1 MNTWSS
7 DEMAHDDM
15 PASPPPARKRWWLRR
30 LLRFAGLV
38 VILVGVVVLVWLRG
52 ALYNRFVR
60 YPREEAAWQA
70 LRAGLQPVTN
80 STGWTEFRGIL
91 HTHSHLSHDSEVPF
105 EEILRVLKTTGLDF
119 ICLSDHTDQGR
130 ADFGVQWRGLH
141 EGKLFVPGFE
151 MKEGIMPFGAAPG
164 VVLSNQMESTTLAR
178 QIIEHG
184 GVLFYAHPEERRDW
198 DRPELTGMEIYN
210 IHTDFKRTKAPL
222 RALVPDL
229 IVNQRRYPEHILRSV
244 FTPPTEFLRRWDE
257 LNRTRHLTGIAANDC
272 HQNVGVR
279 GFYTD
284 SDTIRVEDTSPKT
297 LKVIKLNGFTRLLAR
312 MCFGPLTANRKLFHL
327 QLDPYERSARFV
339 NTHVLAR
346 ELTEPALLDSLRA
359 GRAFVGFDMIAD
371 SSGFQWVASG
381 GSSQAVMGEA
391 STLTP
396 TTRLTARSPLPCR
409 FTVLKDGTSVFE
421 QEGRD
426 LEYGPASP
434 GKYRVEAELK
444 VLGKWVPWVYANPI
458 ELR

>member
-1 MNTWSS
+1 MNTRSS
-7 DEMAHDDM
+7 DETAHGDM
-15 PASPPPARKRWWLRR
+15 PASTPPARKRWWLRR
-30 LLRFAGLV
+30 LLWFTGLV
-38 VILVGVVVLVWLRG
+38 VVLLGVAGLIWLRG

-70 LRAGLQPVTN
+70 LRAQRQPVTH
-80 STGWTEFRGIL
+80 SAGWTEFRGIL

-151 MKEGIMPFGAAPG
+151 MKEGIMPFGVVPG
-164 VVLSNQMESTTLAR
+164 VVLSNQMESATLAR
-178 QIIEHG
+178 QIMEHG

-210 IHTDFKRTKAPL
+210 IHSDFKRAKAPL
-222 RALVPDL
+222 RALLPDL
-229 IVNQRRYPEHILRSV
+229 IINQRRYPEHILRSV

-257 LNRTRHLTGIAANDC
+257 LNRTRHITGIAANDC

-284 SDTIRVEDTSPKT
+284 ADTIRVEDTSPKT
-297 LKVIKLNGFTRLLAR
+297 LEVIKLNGFTRLLAR
-312 MCFGPLTANRKLFHL
+312 LCFGPLTANRKLFHL

-371 SSGFQWVASG
+371 SSGFQWVASD

-391 STLTP
+391 GTLTP

-409 FTVLKDGTSVFE
+409 FTVLRDGTSVF
-421 QEGRD
+421 QHEGRD
-426 LEYGPASP
+426 MEWSPASQ